1 MAGSSLKKSG
11 NKKEMN
17 KKKENRIQLRMIR
30 QRPGLSN
37 FVLPFIDALLE
48 GGRTE
53 VSGPSVT
60 KDPVACIVSQAR
72 AVMDADDWL
81 LAWDLLQ
88 AEQEGQLPYA

>member
-1 MAGSSLKKSG
+1 MAGSSRKKSG

-17 KKKENRIQLRMIR
+17 KMKENRIQLRMIR

-48 GGRTE
+48 SGRTE
-53 VSGPSVT
+53 LSGPSVT
-60 KDPVACIVSQAR
+60 EDPVACIVSQAR

-81 LAWDLLQ
+81 LARDLLQ

>member
-1 MAGSSLKKSG
+1 MAGSSRKKSG
-11 NKKEMN
+11 NKKESKM
-17 KKKENRIQLRMIR
+17 KENRIQLRTIR

-48 GGRTE
+48 SGRTE
-53 VSGPSVT
+53 LSGPSAT

>member
-1 MAGSSLKKSG
+1 MAGSSRKKSG
-11 NKKEMN
+11 NKKESKM
-17 KKKENRIQLRMIR
+17 KENRIQLRTIC

-48 GGRTE
+48 SGRTE
-53 VSGPSVT
+53 LSGPSAT

-72 AVMDADDWL
+72 VVMDAGDWL

>member
-17 KKKENRIQLRMIR
+17 KMKENRIQLRMIR

-48 GGRTE
+48 SGRTE
-53 VSGPSVT
+53 LSGPSVT

-72 AVMDADDWL
+72 AVMDADDRL

>member
-1 MAGSSLKKSG
+1 M
-11 NKKEMN
+11 
-17 KKKENRIQLRMIR
+17 KENRIQLRMIR

-48 GGRTE
+48 SGRTKL
-53 VSGPSVT
+53 SGPSVT

-72 AVMDADDWL
+72 VVMDADDWL

>member
-17 KKKENRIQLRMIR
+17 KMKENRIQLRMIR

-48 GGRTE
+48 SGRTE
-53 VSGPSVT
+53 LSGPSVT
-60 KDPVACIVSQAR
+60 EDPVACIVSQAR

>member
-1 MAGSSLKKSG
+1 MAGSSRKKSG

-17 KKKENRIQLRMIR
+17 KMKENRIQLRMIR

-48 GGRTE
+48 SGRTE
-53 VSGPSVT
+53 LSGPSVT
-60 KDPVACIVSQAR
+60 EDPVACIVSQAR
-72 AVMDADDWL
+72 AVMDADDRL

>member
-1 MAGSSLKKSG
+1 MAGSSRKKSG

-17 KKKENRIQLRMIR
+17 KMKENRIQLRMIR

-48 GGRTE
+48 SCRTE
-53 VSGPSVT
+53 LSGPSVT

-72 AVMDADDWL
+72 AVMDADDRL

>member
-1 MAGSSLKKSG
+1 MAGSSRKKSG

-17 KKKENRIQLRMIR
+17 KMKENRIQLRMIR
-30 QRPGLSN
+30 QRPGLPN
-37 FVLPFIDALLE
+37 LVLPFIDALLE
-48 GGRTE
+48 SGRTE
-53 VSGPSVT
+53 LSGSSVT
-60 KDPVACIVSQAR
+60 KDPVACIVLQAR

>member
-1 MAGSSLKKSG
+1 MAGSSRKKSG

-17 KKKENRIQLRMIR
+17 KMKENRIQLRMIR

-48 GGRTE
+48 SGRTE
-53 VSGPSVT
+53 LSGPSVT
-60 KDPVACIVSQAR
+60 EDPVACIVSQAR
-72 AVMDADDWL
+72 VVMDADDRL

>member
-17 KKKENRIQLRMIR
+17 KMKENRIQLRTIR

-48 GGRTE
+48 SGRTE
-53 VSGPSVT
+53 LSGPSVT
-60 KDPVACIVSQAR
+60 EDPVACIVSQAR

-81 LAWDLLQ
+81 LAWNLLQ

>member
-17 KKKENRIQLRMIR
+17 KMKENRIQLRMIR

-48 GGRTE
+48 SGRTE
-53 VSGPSVT
+53 LSDPSVT
-60 KDPVACIVSQAR
+60 EDPVACIVSQAR

>member
-17 KKKENRIQLRMIR
+17 KMKENRIQLRMIR

-48 GGRTE
+48 SGRTE
-53 VSGPSVT
+53 LSGPSVT
-60 KDPVACIVSQAR
+60 EDPVACIVSQAR
-72 AVMDADDWL
+72 SVMDADDWL

>member
-17 KKKENRIQLRMIR
+17 KMKENRIQLRMIR

-48 GGRTE
+48 SGRTE
-53 VSGPSVT
+53 LSGPSVT
-60 KDPVACIVSQAR
+60 EDPVACIVSQAR
-72 AVMDADDWL
+72 AVMDADDRL

>member
-1 MAGSSLKKSG
+1 M
-11 NKKEMN
+11 
-17 KKKENRIQLRMIR
+17 KENRIQLRTIR

-48 GGRTE
+48 SGRTE
-53 VSGPSVT
+53 LSGPSVT

-72 AVMDADDWL
+72 TVMDADDWL

-88 AEQEGQLPYA
+88 AEQEEQLPYA

>member
-17 KKKENRIQLRMIR
+17 KMKENRIQLRMIR

-48 GGRTE
+48 SGRTE
-53 VSGPSVT
+53 LSGPSVT
-60 KDPVACIVSQAR
+60 EDPVACIVSQAR
-72 AVMDADDWL
+72 AGMDADDWL

>member
-17 KKKENRIQLRMIR
+17 KMTENRIQLRMIR

-48 GGRTE
+48 SGRTE
-53 VSGPSVT
+53 LSGPSVT

>member
-1 MAGSSLKKSG
+1 M
-11 NKKEMN
+11 
-17 KKKENRIQLRMIR
+17 KENRIQLRTIR

-48 GGRTE
+48 SGRTE
-53 VSGPSVT
+53 LSGPSVT

-72 AVMDADDWL
+72 TVMDADDWL

-88 AEQEGQLPYA
+88 AEQEGAASLRLDFICFFVRSVIKYA

>member
-17 KKKENRIQLRMIR
+17 KMKENRIQLRMIR

-48 GGRTE
+48 SGRTE

-60 KDPVACIVSQAR
+60 EDPVACIVSQAR
-72 AVMDADDWL
+72 AVMDADDRL